1 MADTP
6 LRVIFMGT
14 AELACPSLA
23 ALSQWGGSEVVS
35 VVTQPDRPR
44 GRKLQLQPSCVKQ
57 CAEKLGLPLQQPR
70 TLRDD
75 AAFDTLAALEPDLII
90 VAAYG
95 QILPSAVLD
104 LPPHGCLNVHASILP
119 RYRGAAPIQ
128 WALLN
133 GDNETG
139 VTIMRMDAGLDTGDI
154 VTEARTPIGAHDNS
168 QTLHDRLAEMG
179 AELLIKTVP
188 GYVSGDI
195 VPQPQ
200 TEEGASHARKIRKAD
215 GRMNWEAPAH
225 ELLRR
230 IRAFTPW
237 PGAFTELP
245 AQEERL
251 LKIWEAEVMD
261 GDGPAGEVIVADESG
276 IVVACG
282 EQALRLTTVQRN
294 GGKRMAAADFLRGCQ
309 LKPGMVLGEAV
320 SNAP

>member
-1 MADTP
+1 
-6 LRVIFMGT
+6 MGT
-14 AELACPSLA
+14 AELACPSLV
-23 ALSQWGGSEVVS
+23 ALSQWEGSDVIS
-35 VVTQPDRPR
+35 VVTRPDRPR

-57 CAEKLGLPLQQPR
+57 CAEELGLPLQQPE

-75 AAFDTLAALEPDLII
+75 VVFNTLVALEPDLVV

-104 LPPHGCLNVHASILP
+104 LPPHGCLNIHASILP

-154 VTEARTPIGAHDNS
+154 VTEARTPIGTHDNS

-188 GYVSGDI
+188 GYVSGNI

-200 TEEGASHARKIRKAD
+200 PKEGVSHARKIRKAD
-215 GRMNWEAPAH
+215 GRINWDAPAH
-225 ELLRR
+225 ELLRC

-237 PGAFTELP
+237 PGVFTELP
-245 AQEERL
+245 AREERL

-261 GDGPAGEVIVADESG
+261 GGGPAGEVIVSDESG

-282 EQALRLTTVQRN
+282 EQALRVTTVQRG
-294 GGKRMAAADFLRGCQ
+294 GGKRMAAADFLRGCP
-309 LKPGMVLGEAV
+309 LKSGMLLGGAT
-320 SNAP
+320 SDAP